1 MPESIHYIRERFSFI
16 PTIIIVITSIFIGI
30 ILSMILDH
38 YVEEKSSN
46 NSLYKVGLL
55 SMIAIILHNIPED
68 CSYYASY

>member
-1 MPESIHYIRERFSFI
+1 MIL
-16 PTIIIVITSIFIGI
+16 GI

-68 CSYYASY
+68 CICHVSY

>member
-1 MPESIHYIRERFSFI
+1 
-16 PTIIIVITSIFIGI
+16 
-30 ILSMILDH
+30 MILDH